1 MAGADSTKTRG
12 PWPQLERVEA
22 ICYSGYREGQSPAT
36 RKYPSEA
43 QVLEDLR
50 LLAPRFRHLRMYDC
64 SPHVQTTLAL
74 IQKHKLPFKVMIGAY
89 LAAEASN
96 PKCPWGGVYEEDVL
110 VRNRRENQV
119 QLAKAIMLANKY
131 PDIVSSV
138 SAGNEAT
145 VEWTDHLVPVEH
157 VIQYVRTLKAGVKQP
172 VTFCENYVPW
182 QSFLAPLVAEVD
194 FISLHTYPEWEQKGM
209 DTALSFTEEN
219 FDSVAKKYPGKKVV
233 ITEAGWATRSSGG
246 ATDLHDVLGLTGFDI
261 IGFDPRGVGLSGGL
275 YCQSDSDI
283 DKYRYPDTTPDD
295 DAEKAFLAASPEAA
309 IRAIRRG
316 IDITQGTGI
325 VGGVAGGCHRKQRG
339 CAGRDRYELV

>member
-1 MAGADSTKTRG
+1 MAGAEAKKTRG

-36 RKYPSEA
+36 RKYPTEA

-96 PKCPWGGVYEEDVL
+96 PKCPWGGVYEEDEL
-110 VRNRRENQV
+110 VRNRRENQR
-119 QLAKAIMLANKY
+119 QLAQAILLANKH

-138 SAGNEAT
+138 SVGNEAT

-157 VIQYVRTLKAGVKQP
+157 VIQYVRTLKADVKQP

-182 QSFLAPLVAEVD
+182 RTILEPLVAEVD
-194 FISLHTYPEWEQKGM
+194 FISLHTYPEWEHKGM

-219 FDSVAKKYPGKKVV
+219 FDSVATKYPGKKVV
-233 ITEAGWATRSSGG
+233 ITEAGWATRSNGRG
-246 ATDLHDVLGLTGFDI
+246 IPPENANEAFQKQYIEELTAWSLKRGILTFVFEAFDEPWK
-261 IGFDPRGVGLSGGL
+261 GSEHPDEPEKHWGL
-275 YCQSDSDI
+275 YTVD
-283 DKYRYPDTTPDD
+283 
-295 DAEKAFLAASPEAA
+295 
-309 IRAIRRG
+309 RRPKP
-316 IDITQGTGI
+316 
-325 VGGVAGGCHRKQRG
+325 VLRPAP
-339 CAGRDRYELV
+339 

>member
-1 MAGADSTKTRG
+1 MAGADATKTRG

-36 RKYPSEA
+36 RKYPTEA

-89 LAAEASN
+89 LEAEASN

-131 PDIVSSV
+131 PEIVSSV

-233 ITEAGWATRSSGG
+233 ITEAGWATRSSGRG
-246 ATDLHDVLGLTGFDI
+246 IPVANANEAFQKQYIEELTAWSVKRGILTFLFEAFDEPWK
-261 IGFDPRGVGLSGGL
+261 GSEHPDEPEKHWGL
-275 YCQSDSDI
+275 YTVD
-283 DKYRYPDTTPDD
+283 
-295 DAEKAFLAASPEAA
+295 
-309 IRAIRRG
+309 
-316 IDITQGTGI
+316 
-325 VGGVAGGCHRKQRG
+325 RKPKPVLRP
-339 CAGRDRYELV
+339 AP

>member
-1 MAGADSTKTRG
+1 MAGADSMKTRG

-36 RKYPSEA
+36 RKYPTEA

-64 SPHVQTTLAL
+64 SPHVQMTLAL

-219 FDSVAKKYPGKKVV
+219 FDSVAKKHPGKKVV
-233 ITEAGWATRSSGG
+233 ITEAGWATRSSGRG
-246 ATDLHDVLGLTGFDI
+246 IPVENANEAFQKQYIEALTAWSMKRGILTFVFEAFDEPWK
-261 IGFDPRGVGLSGGL
+261 GSDHPDEPEKHWGL
-275 YCQSDSDI
+275 YTVD
-283 DKYRYPDTTPDD
+283 
-295 DAEKAFLAASPEAA
+295 
-309 IRAIRRG
+309 
-316 IDITQGTGI
+316 
-325 VGGVAGGCHRKQRG
+325 RKPKPVLRP
-339 CAGRDRYELV
+339 AP

>member
-1 MAGADSTKTRG
+1 MAGAEAKKTRG

-36 RKYPSEA
+36 RKYPTEA

-110 VRNRRENQV
+110 VRNRRENQR
-119 QLAKAIMLANKY
+119 QLAQAILLANKH

-138 SAGNEAT
+138 SVGNEAT

-157 VIQYVRTLKAGVKQP
+157 VIQYVRTLKADVKQP

-182 QSFLAPLVAEVD
+182 RTILEPLVAEVD
-194 FISLHTYPEWEQKGM
+194 FISLHTYPEWEHKGM

-219 FDSVAKKYPGKKVV
+219 FDSVATKYPGKKVV
-233 ITEAGWATRSSGG
+233 ITEAGWATRSNGRG
-246 ATDLHDVLGLTGFDI
+246 IPPENANEAFQKQYIEELTAWSLKRGILTFVFEAFDEPWK
-261 IGFDPRGVGLSGGL
+261 GSEHPDEPEKHWGL
-275 YCQSDSDI
+275 YTVD
-283 DKYRYPDTTPDD
+283 
-295 DAEKAFLAASPEAA
+295 
-309 IRAIRRG
+309 RRPKP
-316 IDITQGTGI
+316 
-325 VGGVAGGCHRKQRG
+325 VLRPAP
-339 CAGRDRYELV
+339 

>member
-1 MAGADSTKTRG
+1 MAGAEAKKTRG

-36 RKYPSEA
+36 SKYPSET

-64 SPHVQTTLAL
+64 SPHVQMTLAL

-157 VIQYVRTLKAGVKQP
+157 VIQYVRTLKAGVRQP

-182 QSFLAPLVAEVD
+182 STILEPLVAEVD
-194 FISLHTYPEWEQKGM
+194 FISLHTYPEWEHKGM

-219 FDSVAKKYPGKKVV
+219 FDSVATKYPGKKVV
-233 ITEAGWATRSSGG
+233 ITEAGWATRSSGRG
-246 ATDLHDVLGLTGFDI
+246 IPPENANEVFQKRYIEELTAWSLKRGILTFVFEAFDEPWK
-261 IGFDPRGVGLSGGL
+261 GSEHPDEPEKHWGL
-275 YCQSDSDI
+275 YTVD
-283 DKYRYPDTTPDD
+283 
-295 DAEKAFLAASPEAA
+295 
-309 IRAIRRG
+309 
-316 IDITQGTGI
+316 
-325 VGGVAGGCHRKQRG
+325 RKPKPVLRP
-339 CAGRDRYELV
+339 AP

>member
-36 RKYPSEA
+36 RKYPTEA

-233 ITEAGWATRSSGG
+233 ITEAGWATRSSGRG
-246 ATDLHDVLGLTGFDI
+246 IPVENANEAFQKQYIEELTAWTLKRGILTFVFEAFDEPWK
-261 IGFDPRGVGLSGGL
+261 GSDHPDEPEKHWGL
-275 YCQSDSDI
+275 YTVD
-283 DKYRYPDTTPDD
+283 
-295 DAEKAFLAASPEAA
+295 
-309 IRAIRRG
+309 
-316 IDITQGTGI
+316 
-325 VGGVAGGCHRKQRG
+325 RKPKPVLRP
-339 CAGRDRYELV
+339 AP

>member
-36 RKYPSEA
+36 RKYPTEA

-64 SPHVQTTLAL
+64 SPHVQMTLAL

-182 QSFLAPLVAEVD
+182 QSILAPLVAEVD

-233 ITEAGWATRSSGG
+233 ITEAGWATRSSGRG
-246 ATDLHDVLGLTGFDI
+246 IPPENANEAFQKQYIEELTAWSVKRGILTFVFEAFDEPWK
-261 IGFDPRGVGLSGGL
+261 GSDHPDEPEKHWGL
-275 YCQSDSDI
+275 YTVD
-283 DKYRYPDTTPDD
+283 
-295 DAEKAFLAASPEAA
+295 
-309 IRAIRRG
+309 
-316 IDITQGTGI
+316 
-325 VGGVAGGCHRKQRG
+325 RKPKPVLRP
-339 CAGRDRYELV
+339 AP

>member
-1 MAGADSTKTRG
+1 MAGAEATKKRG
-12 PWPQLERVEA
+12 PWPQLERTEA
-22 ICYSGYREGQSPAT
+22 ICYSGYREGQSPVT
-36 RKYPSEA
+36 RSSPTEA

-64 SPHVQTTLAL
+64 SPHVQMTLAL
-74 IQKHKLPFKVMIGAY
+74 IRKHKLPFKVMIGAY

-96 PKCPWGGVYEEDVL
+96 PKCPWGGVYDDDVL

-119 QLAKAIMLANKY
+119 QLAKAIMLANTY

-182 QSFLAPLVAEVD
+182 GSILAPLVAEVD
-194 FISLHTYPEWEQKGM
+194 FISLHTYPEWEQKGL

-219 FDSVAKKYPGKKVV
+219 FDGVAKKYPGKKVV
-233 ITEAGWATRSSGG
+233 ITEAGWATRSNGRG
-246 ATDLHDVLGLTGFDI
+246 IPVENANEAFQKQYLEQLTAWSVKRGILTFVFEAFDEPWK
-261 IGFDPRGVGLSGGL
+261 GSDHPDEPEKHWGL
-275 YCQSDSDI
+275 YTVDR
-283 DKYRYPDTTPDD
+283 KP
-295 DAEKAFLAASPEAA
+295 KAVLRPSP
-309 IRAIRRG
+309 
-316 IDITQGTGI
+316 
-325 VGGVAGGCHRKQRG
+325 
-339 CAGRDRYELV
+339 

>member
-36 RKYPSEA
+36 RKYPTEA

-182 QSFLAPLVAEVD
+182 QSFLVPLVAEVD

-233 ITEAGWATRSSGG
+233 ITEAGWATRSSGRG
-246 ATDLHDVLGLTGFDI
+246 IPVENANEAFQKQYIEELTAWTLKRGILTFVFEAFDEPWK
-261 IGFDPRGVGLSGGL
+261 GSDHPDEPEKHWGL
-275 YCQSDSDI
+275 Y
-283 DKYRYPDTTPDD
+283 
-295 DAEKAFLAASPEAA
+295 
-309 IRAIRRG
+309 
-316 IDITQGTGI
+316 TGD
-325 VGGVAGGCHRKQRG
+325 RKPKPVLRP
-339 CAGRDRYELV
+339 AP